1 LRIISVR
8 VARCPACCHLVRGRL
23 SNQLAPFVLTHA
35 PCCLLLSTPAVR
47 PVVWEPAASCAR
59 CAARSG
65 GRTRSTAGPTWA
77 ASGRSRSLAPL
88 TRRAL
93 CLRRC
98 ASFLGAAA
106 RTRASES
113 RGAAGSRA
121 LLFRPTLGGST
132 GRLAPPHALL
142 CTCWPLT
149 DAHCSPTAALRPS
162 SPTPLS
168 ASASVCS

>member
-1 LRIISVR
+1 MGCVHVLRIVSVR

-23 SNQLAPFVLTHA
+23 SNQLAPFALTHA
-35 PCCLLLSTPAVR
+35 PCCLLSTPAVR

-65 GRTRSTAGPTWA
+65 GRTRSTAVPTWA
-77 ASGRSRSLAPL
+77 ASGRSRSQAPL

-113 RGAAGSRA
+113 RGLPVLGRCSRPTLRGSTCRLAGSR
-121 LLFRPTLGGST
+121 RPTRCCVPAGLSLT
-132 GRLAPPHALL
+132 RTAPQQRH
-142 CTCWPLT
+142 
-149 DAHCSPTAALRPS
+149 
-162 SPTPLS
+162 
-168 ASASVCS
+168 